1 VIPAALLVLWLVGV
15 GPLGSLIGQLASVQK
30 NDSAA
35 FLPESAESTQVQRQA
50 AQFVPANVLPAIV
63 VYERQGGLSDADLAA
78 INEDAA
84 WIKTLPALRGEVVGP
99 ILSSDKSAAQVV
111 VPLDAKADVSGTVN
125 EIRDRASA
133 HPGLSAHVTGP
144 AGFTTD
150 LVKAFAGIDGTL
162 VLVTGL
168 LVFII
173 LIVVYRSPLLPILV
187 LTTSLL
193 ALSLAGAVTYALA
206 SNNVIDLNGQSQGIL
221 FILVIG
227 ASTDYAL
234 LLVAR
239 YREELKLHEHR
250 LDAMRRAYRAALP
263 PILAS
268 GATVILALLCLLFT
282 DLKSTRGLGPV
293 AAIGIASSLLAALTL
308 LPSVLVLLGRSAF
321 WPVRPKFG
329 APDAERQGLW
339 DRVSRLVGR
348 RPRVLWVTI
357 TVALLVCAAAF
368 LPQLK
373 ASGTSQ
379 SAVFLHTE
387 DSVVGQD
394 VLAEHFSAGI
404 GSPVQILADQG
415 ALQAVMTATSGAA
428 GILPSSVA
436 PVTVSGAPGTT
447 AKVVDGQVLI
457 QATLSEA
464 ADSSA
469 AVTTV
474 LSLRETLH
482 ALPGANAKVG
492 GLTAIQ
498 VDTEATSE
506 HDRTIVIPIV
516 LIVIL
521 LVLMLLLRAI
531 VAPLLLV
538 ATVVLSYTA
547 TLGIAALVFNH
558 VFHFPGADPSVP
570 LFAFVF
576 LVALGVDYNIFLM
589 SRVREESQASG
600 THEGTLRGLRAT
612 GGVITSAGIVLAATF
627 AALAVIP
634 LLFLA
639 QIAFLVAFGVLL
651 DTFLVRALLVPAA
664 VVDLD
669 HRTWWPSHLS
679 RAHD

>member
-1 VIPAALLVLWLVGV
+1 
-15 GPLGSLIGQLASVQK
+15 
-30 NDSAA
+30 
-35 FLPESAESTQVQRQA
+35 
-50 AQFVPANVLPAIV
+50 
-63 VYERQGGLSDADLAA
+63 
-78 INEDAA
+78 
-84 WIKTLPALRGEVVGP
+84 
-99 ILSSDKSAAQVV
+99 
-111 VPLDAKADVSGTVN
+111 
-125 EIRDRASA
+125 
-133 HPGLSAHVTGP
+133 
-144 AGFTTD
+144 
-150 LVKAFAGIDGTL
+150 
-162 VLVTGL
+162 
-168 LVFII
+168 
-173 LIVVYRSPLLPILV
+173 
-187 LTTSLL
+187 
-193 ALSLAGAVTYALA
+193 
-206 SNNVIDLNGQSQGIL
+206 
-221 FILVIG
+221 
-227 ASTDYAL
+227 
-234 LLVAR
+234 
-239 YREELKLHEHR
+239 
-250 LDAMRRAYRAALP
+250 
-263 PILAS
+263 
-268 GATVILALLCLLFT
+268 VILALLCLLFT

-498 VDTEATSE
+498 ADTEATSE
-506 HDRTIVIPIV
+506 HDRAIVIPIV

>member
-1 VIPAALLVLWLVGV
+1 MIPAALLVLWLVGV

-30 NDSAA
+30 NDSAS

-50 AQFVPANVLPAIV
+50 TQFLPANVLPAIV
-63 VYERQGGLSDADLAA
+63 VYEQQAGLSEADLNA
-78 INEDAA
+78 IQADVA
-84 WIKTLPALRGEVVGP
+84 WMKTLPSLRGEVVGP
-99 ILSSDKSAAQVV
+99 ILSADKNAAQVV
-111 VPLDAKADVSGTVN
+111 VPLDAKSDVAGAVN
-125 EIRDRASA
+125 QIRDRASA
-133 HPGLSAHVTGP
+133 HPGLSAHVAGP

-150 LVKAFAGIDGTL
+150 LTKAFAGIDGTL

-173 LIVVYRSPLLPILV
+173 LIVVYRSPLLPVLV

-206 SNNVIDLNGQSQGIL
+206 SSNVIDLNGQSQGIL

-250 LDAMRRAYRAALP
+250 LDAMRKAYRAALP

-329 APDAERQGLW
+329 EPDAGREGIW

-394 VLAEHFSAGI
+394 ILAKHFSAGI

-415 ALQAVMTATSGAA
+415 ALQAVVTATSGMD

-436 PVTVSGAPGTT
+436 PVTVNGAPGAP

-464 ADSSA
+464 ADSPE

-474 LSLRETLH
+474 LSLRDTLH
-482 ALPGANAKVG
+482 AVPGADAKVG
-492 GLTAIQ
+492 GLTASQ
-498 VDTEATSE
+498 ADTEATSE
-506 HDRTIVIPIV
+506 HDRSIVIPIV

-521 LVLMLLLRAI
+521 LVLMVLLRAI

-589 SRVREESQASG
+589 SRVREESQLSG
-600 THEGTLRGLRAT
+600 TYEGTLRGLRAT

-651 DTFLVRALLVPAA
+651 DTLLVRALLVPAA
-664 VVDLD
+664 VIDLD
-669 HRTWWPSHLS
+669 HRTWWPSRL
-679 RAHD
+679 

>member
-1 VIPAALLVLWLVGV
+1 MGV
-15 GPLGSLIGQLASVQK
+15 GPLGSLVGQLASVQK

-35 FLPESAESTQVQRQA
+35 FLPESSESTQVQRQA
-50 AQFVPANVLPAIV
+50 AQFVPADVLPAIV
-63 VYERQGGLSDADLAA
+63 VYERQGGLNDADVTA
-78 INEDAA
+78 IDADVA
-84 WIKTLPALRGEVVGP
+84 WITTLPSLRGAVVGP
-99 ILSSDKSAAQVV
+99 ILSSDRSAAQVV
-111 VPLDAKADVSGTVN
+111 VPLGSKADVPGNVN
-125 EIRDRASA
+125 QIRERASA

-144 AGFTTD
+144 AGFTAD

-168 LVFII
+168 LVFLI
-173 LIVVYRSPLLPILV
+173 LIVVYRSPLLPVIV

-206 SNNVIDLNGQSQGIL
+206 SNDVIDLNGQSQGIL

-239 YREELKLHEHR
+239 YREELRLHEHR
-250 LDAMRRAYRAALP
+250 LDAMRKAYRAALP

-268 GATVILALLCLLFT
+268 GATVVLALLCLLFT

-308 LPSVLVLLGRSAF
+308 LPSALVLLGRSAF
-321 WPVRPKFG
+321 WPARPRFG
-329 APDAERQGLW
+329 AVDPGRQGVW

-357 TVALLVCAAAF
+357 TVGLLVCAAAF

-379 SAVFLHTE
+379 SAVFLSTE

-394 VLAEHFSAGI
+394 VLAEHFPAGL
-404 GSPVQILADQG
+404 GSPVQILADDG
-415 ALQAVMTATSGAA
+415 ALQEVVAAARGAA
-428 GILPSSVA
+428 GVVPSSVA
-436 PVTVSGAPGTT
+436 PVTVTGAPGAA
-447 AKVVDGQVLI
+447 AKVVDGQALI
-457 QATLSEA
+457 QATLSDP
-464 ADSSA
+464 ADSAA
-469 AVTTV
+469 AVSTV
-474 LSLRETLH
+474 LSLRNTLH
-482 ALPGANAKVG
+482 DVPGADAKVG

-498 VDTEATSE
+498 ADTEATSE
-506 HDRTIVIPIV
+506 HDRTIVIPLV

-521 LVLMLLLRAI
+521 LVLMVLLRAI

-589 SRVREESQASG
+589 SRVREESQLSG
-600 THEGTLRGLRAT
+600 TREGTLRGLRAT
-612 GGVITSAGIVLAATF
+612 GGVITSAGVVLAATF

-651 DTFLVRALLVPAA
+651 DTLLVRALLVPAA
-664 VVDLD
+664 VLDLD
-669 HRTWWPSHLS
+669 HRTWWPSRLG
-679 RAHD
+679 RAND